1 LETLNFEA
9 MKLRL
14 TQDGTGFVLALRVH
28 PNQIPEPLVRDFVGA
43 RYMVAMVRINDDEE
57 PVQYKKTRSN
67 QAGMLCKNE
76 TFQQFLVDEG
86 YAHKA
91 DEVSATNAL
100 YEVCGIHSRSE
111 LNGNGQ
117 KEFDQLLEDYE
128 GYAKDT
134 PF

>member
-1 LETLNFEA
+1 METLNFEA

-67 QAGMLCKNE
+67 
-76 TFQQFLVDEG
+76 
-86 YAHKA
+86 
-91 DEVSATNAL
+91 
-100 YEVCGIHSRSE
+100 
-111 LNGNGQ
+111 
-117 KEFDQLLEDYE
+117 
-128 GYAKDT
+128 
-134 PF
+134 

>member
-1 LETLNFEA
+1 METLNFEA
-9 MKLRL
+9 LKLRL

-28 PNQIPEPLVRDFVGA
+28 PDQIPEPLVRDFVGA

-57 PVQYKKTRSN
+57 PVHYEKSRTT

-76 TFQQFLVDEG
+76 TFQQFLVDVG

-91 DEVSATNAL
+91 DEASATNAL
-100 YEVCGIHSRSE
+100 YKVCGIHSRSE
-111 LNGNGQ
+111 LNGKGQ

>member
-1 LETLNFEA
+1 METLNFEA
-9 MKLRL
+9 MKLKL

-28 PNQIPEPLVRDFVGA
+28 PDQIPEPLVRDFVGA

-57 PVQYKKTRSN
+57 PVQYKKTRST

-76 TFQQFLVDEG
+76 TFQQFLVDVG

-111 LNGNGQ
+111 LNGKGQ